1 MELRK
6 VEVSTLKEAALD
18 WAFAQVENVEVWIAK
33 GNVYPHLVRVRKG
46 VKINANY
53 TPSTSPVLVDE
64 IVKREK
70 ISTEYDADWDFD
82 PEDPDDN
89 GERWMATIVNDMYS
103 TTYGATPAQAVARC
117 WVRHKA
123 GAFVD
128 VPVELL

>member
-46 VKINANY
+46 INANY
-53 TPSTSPVLVDE
+53 TPSANPVLADE
-64 IVKREK
+64 IVRREK
-70 ISTEYDADWDFD
+70 ISVEYDADWDYD

-89 GERWMATIVNDMYS
+89 GERWMATIVNDIYS
-103 TTYGATPAQAVARC
+103 MYGATPAQAVARC
-117 WVRHKA
+117 WVHHKA
-123 GAFVD
+123 GDFVD